1 MSYANMFG
9 GTSKSETLLAI
20 APQRPSIGVI
30 TDVTEGI
37 HYPAPAV
44 VKPQVNTK
52 LVSARSIKDQ
62 MGISEFGTQAGKE
75 VAALSDIILKKTTTG
90 KMGDFGDGITQILAL
105 TSQVNVDD
113 LNIDKN
119 KGILGKALGFLK
131 KKKVEVIAQFEDTSS
146 SIEKIKVDLERR
158 QVGMRED
165 NDFLEQLYE
174 KNLQEYHDLGFS
186 IEAAEVMLKD
196 MNVQYEVM
204 KAKAENSSDQFE
216 IQAVNE
222 FEQRIKLW
230 EKQIDRLK
238 RMQQVALL
246 TAPEIKMIQAGN
258 VSMVE
263 KFNDLINTTL
273 PAWKKQ
279 LSMTILALKQKENAE
294 LGNKMDDKTNE
305 FFKKAASLNN
315 QNAIAVA
322 KASERSVV
330 DIETLEFMQQQLI
343 DSVKQVKQIQEEGR
357 KERANASTKIEGLR
371 DQMKQEMLSWNK

>member
-1 MSYANMFG
+1 MSYANMFDN
-9 GTSKSETLLAI
+9 
-20 APQRPSIGVI
+20 APRATQVVDATQGIKI
-30 TDVTEGI
+30 TPVLEQKTFQ
-37 HYPAPAV
+37 APVV

-90 KMGDFGDGITQILAL
+90 KMGDFGDGITQILTL

-165 NDFLEQLYE
+165 NDFLQQLYD

-196 MNVQYEVM
+196 MNVEYEVM

-357 KERANASTKIEGLR
+357 KERASASTKIEGLR
-371 DQMKQEMLSWNK
+371 EQMKQEMLSWQK